1 MASVVATIVGASVR
15 LWRSRLCQAMAN
27 VIATIFGAP
36 IKLWRSRLW
45 WIYAVLAFL
54 AVPAVTAVLVK
65 TPPIVPTFAYTLK

>member
-1 MASVVATIVGASVR
+1 MASVVATIVGAPVR
-15 LWRSRLCQAMAN
+15 
-27 VIATIFGAP
+27 
-36 IKLWRSRLW
+36 LWRSRLW